1 MLLKD
6 YLQDGADHQARAVL
20 MALQGIGDIESSWDN
35 EFKRYTAELNVA
47 RWENGREQGY
57 VISLLRYRKAPP
69 SSDQLNIA
77 FFEHRNSDSI
87 HAVKWLQHTFNSP
100 TIDTAEFG
108 EVYKTKFDTSFQ
120 VGPGEYEK
128 MANWIFEQFEEFW
141 EEGKE

>member
-57 VISLLRYRKAPP
+57 VISLLRYKKAPP

-100 TIDTAEFG
+100 TIDT
-108 EVYKTKFDTSFQ
+108 SFQ